1 MVLVIF
7 WVIFGILGVQMF
19 AGTFFSCDDND
30 VLGLLDC
37 CGVTVDDTGQ
47 VVERQWT
54 NTNYGFDHIGQ
65 SVMTLFEVSTLEMWL
80 DIMYSGIDS
89 TKMGL
94 QPVYNEGPFMP
105 AFFLIF
111 IVFGSFFLLQL
122 FAGAIVNQYNIL
134 NEQAGGCAF
143 QSARQKRM
151 VNKLVLAKHKSE
163 LAEPKHDWQKRI
175 VYVTKLQN
183 FRNFIS
189 VSIV

>member
-1 MVLVIF
+1 
-7 WVIFGILGVQMF
+7 
-19 AGTFFSCDDND
+19 
-30 VLGLLDC
+30 
-37 CGVTVDDTGQ
+37 
-47 VVERQWT
+47 
-54 NTNYGFDHIGQ
+54 
-65 SVMTLFEVSTLEMWL
+65 MWL

-89 TKMGL
+89 TNTGL
-94 QPVYNEGPFMP
+94 QPAYNEGPFMP

-122 FAGAIVNQYNIL
+122 FAGAIVNQYNTL

-151 VNKLVLAKHKSE
+151 VNKLVLKHKSE

-189 VSIV
+189 TSIVLNVLAMALTTNNMSTPYAEAIELANIVFTFIFAAEAGFKLLGFGGSV